1 MSTDLNWFKSS
12 YSSGQGG
19 DCVEVASCPDAIHV
33 RDSKDTAL
41 PSFEVSPAAWGAFV
55 SAV

>member
-1 MSTDLNWFKSS
+1 MSTDLNWLKSS
-12 YSSGQGG
+12 YSGPQGG
-19 DCVEVASCPDAIHV
+19 DCVEVATRPDAIHI

-41 PSFEVSPAAWGAFV
+41 PSFEVSPAAWDAFV